1 MIKSAAFLLLLFG
14 SISMSAQEASEEAKV
29 KNAIDTFFEGFHA
42 RDSIVMKSIL
52 ADDVVI
58 QSIGRDKSGEIAL
71 TGEDVHKMLK
81 GIVGIPLKTDFKEV
95 LHSYDIKVDGAMAQA
110 WTPYS
115 FFVNG
120 EFSHCGVDSFQLYKN
135 EGKWKIIYL
144 IDTRRKEGCE
154 DIAKK

>member
-1 MIKSAAFLLLLFG
+1 MLKRAAFLVLLMC
-14 SISMSAQEASEEAKV
+14 SISITAQNASEEAAV
-29 KNAIDTFFEGFHA
+29 KKAIDTFFEGFHA

-58 QSIGRDKSGEIAL
+58 QSIGKDKSGEIGI

-120 EFSHCGVDSFQLYKN
+120 EFSHCGVDSFQLYKDN
-135 EGKWKIIYL
+135 GAWKIIYL

-154 DIAKK
+154 EKKLK